1 MTLTTRR
8 RRGLT
13 ATIALAI
20 ALPAFTLVASEPAAA
35 AGDVC
40 DLCSINFDIGAC
52 DAAGGYPY
60 DSTQESPPP
69 ALSGGG
75 APAPAPAA
83 PAPAP
88 AAPAPAAPAPA
99 APAPAPAAGS
109 GKATSGTSKT
119 AATPE
124 QAAPAAVVP
133 GAVAA
138 TAPLAPG
145 APTLATKGTALTV
158 TWVAPADGGSPIT
171 GYKISLNAGTAI
183 EVPAASTTYTF
194 SKLAAGS
201 YTATVL
207 ATNGLGDSPLSAA
220 SVSVKAAAAKTAPT
234 EAASAPALSNAAKT
248 QVDSGVPAG
257 LAGAGILVAL
267 AAVAGLALVAR
278 RFIRGRNAQPAA
290 AGVAAS
296 GADSAPSDTTT
307 L

>member
-75 APAPAPAA
+75 AAAPAPAAPAPAPAA

-88 AAPAPAAPAPA
+88 AAPAPAA
-99 APAPAPAAGS
+99 GS
-109 GKATSGTSKT
+109 GKASSGTSQNAT
-119 AATPE
+119 TPE

-138 TAPLAPG
+138 TAPLAPA

-183 EVPAASTTYTF
+183 AVPATSTSYTF

-220 SVSVKAAAAKTAPT
+220 SVSVKAAAATTAPA
-234 EAASAPALSNAAKT
+234 EAASAPALSNASKT

-278 RFIRGRNAQPAA
+278 RFIRGRNAQPAT

-296 GADSAPSDTTT
+296 GTDSAPSDTTT
-307 L
+307 P